1 MNNTVAFVGERV
13 NSFFYKLKFLALC
26 IYVKASFVNAEELN
40 FSFLRNVKV
49 APSVLKSDTD
59 FPAGTYQVDVYVNE
73 EKKSR
78 VSLSISKE
86 EENNKSL
93 CFSNE
98 WLKNAGVLYD
108 SKLFEE
114 VYDTSRRCY
123 KLGSKP
129 HVSVNFNHANQ
140 SLDFLIPQA
149 YMLSKT
155 DASLWDYGVDGARLV
170 YYSNFIKRSHSDIDA
185 FGNFDLGINFDRWVL
200 SSNLNV
206 SHNSDKS
213 EITSSD
219 ITLFT
224 AISQVQGDFLIGK
237 SQTRS
242 ELIRD
247 FTFYGVSLISNNSMR
262 PWNER
267 GYAPTINGIA
277 TTTSRITVKQN
288 GYVIYSRIVPAGP
301 YILNDLRPTGNGD
314 LTVSIEDKNGV
325 VKETIYPVSTLPTL
339 LRPDDYQ
346 YNFAIG
352 KKNDSDKVEKGLSS
366 NSGVFGL
373 ASFDYGFEPAT
384 LNVMSLLHNQ
394 YYNIGGGFTSSLGS
408 LGAVSASGN
417 ISKAKFND
425 GSDKEGSAFT
435 FKYAK
440 NFTEKTD
447 LQLLTYRYKSEGYV
461 EFSDYNPSLI
471 NDLSSIKTR
480 YEARLS
486 HRFNDSF
493 LSLMFWRQGYW
504 NREGAETGASIGGST
519 RVYGDTSLL
528 FNASYSDSPYLSKP
542 DYSLSASLSIPLTI
556 GKRKAYSNYNIGKST
571 NGGTTINAGITDTVN
586 DRFNYNLTSSVDSKG
601 REGISATGNYA
612 FDKIQTNLS
621 LSHTRNKRQ
630 DTTESTLSGSVSGSV
645 IATSKTGVLLS
656 KESGST
662 VGIISTQGVKGVKFN
677 SSMPTNDK
685 GNTVIWLSE
694 YNENNIVAN
703 IDELPNNIE
712 LSTTSVSVI
721 PTEKAIIY
729 REFKPEKFIKYIV
742 RVRDTHGNI
751 ISGGEARTEQFLN
764 AGYVLNNGVLLMN
777 LLAEPKRITIRY
789 ENDKTCHFDAAS
801 LEPNNNN
808 VKDVICE

>member
-1 MNNTVAFVGERV
+1 M

-26 IYVKASFVNAEELN
+26 IYVKTSFVNAEELN

-49 APSVLKSDTD
+49 TPSILKLDTD

-78 VSLSISKE
+78 VSLNISEE
-86 EENNKSL
+86 EENNKTL
-93 CFSNE
+93 CFTNE

-108 SKLFEE
+108 AKVFEE
-114 VYDTSRRCY
+114 EYNTSGNCY
-123 KLGSKP
+123 KLGNKL
-129 HVSVNFNHANQ
+129 HVNVIFNHSNQ
-140 SLDFLIPQA
+140 SLNFLIPQA

-155 DASLWDYGVDGARLV
+155 DASFWDYGVDGARLV
-170 YYSNFIKRSHSDIDA
+170 YYGNFIKRSHSDIDA
-185 FGNFDLGINFDRWVL
+185 FGNFDFGINFDRWVL
-200 SSNLNV
+200 SSNLSV
-206 SHNSDKS
+206 SHNSYKD

-219 ITLFT
+219 ITLST

-247 FTFYGVSLISNNSMR
+247 FTFYGASLKSNNSMR

-288 GYVIYSRIVPAGP
+288 GYVIYSKIVPAGP

-314 LTVSIEDKNGV
+314 LIVSLEDENGV
-325 VKETIYPVSTLPTL
+325 VTETIYPVSTLPTL
-339 LRPDDYQ
+339 LRPGDYQ
-346 YNFAIG
+346 YNLALG
-352 KKNDSDKVEKGLSS
+352 KKNDSNKIEKGLSS
-366 NSGVFGL
+366 NSGIFGL
-373 ASFDYGFEPAT
+373 ASFDYGFESTT
-384 LNVMSLLHNQ
+384 LNIVSLLHNQ
-394 YYNIGGGFTSSLGS
+394 YHNIGGGFTSSLGN
-408 LGAVSASGN
+408 LGAVSVSSN
-417 ISKAKFND
+417 VSKAKFND
-425 GSDKEGSAFT
+425 GDDKKGNAFSL
-435 FKYAK
+435 KYAK

-493 LSLMFWRQGYW
+493 LSVMFWRQGYW

-519 RVYGDTSLL
+519 RVYGNTSLL
-528 FNASYSDSPYLSKP
+528 FNASYSNSPYLNKP
-542 DYSLSASLSIPLTI
+542 DYSLSASLSVPLSI
-556 GKRKAYSNYNIGKST
+556 SKRKAYSNYNIGQST
-571 NGGTTINAGITDTVN
+571 NGGTTVNVGITDTVN
-586 DRFNYNLTSSVDSKG
+586 DRFNYNLTSNIDSKG
-601 REGISATGNYA
+601 REGISATGSYS
-612 FDKIQTNLS
+612 FDKIQANLS
-621 LSHTRNKRQ
+621 LSHARNKRQ
-630 DTTESTLSGSVSGSV
+630 NTTESSLSGGVSGSV
-645 IATSKTGVLLS
+645 IATKKSGVILS

-662 VGIISTQGVKGVKFN
+662 VGIINVQGVKGVKFN
-677 SSMPTNDK
+677 SSMPTNDN

-703 IDELPNNIE
+703 VDELPDNIE

-729 REFKPEKFIKYIV
+729 REFKPEKFIRYIV
-742 RVRDTHGNI
+742 RVRDVHGNI
-751 ISGGEARTEQFLN
+751 ISGGEARTEQFLS
-764 AGYVLNNGVLLMN
+764 AGYVLNNGVLVMN

-789 ENDKTCHFDAAS
+789 ENDKTCHFDTAN
-801 LEPNNNN
+801 LKPDNN
-808 VKDVICE
+808 VKDVVCE